1 MDQKALS
8 INENE
13 IDGTGGS
20 AIFES
25 IQRNDPLTNPR
36 LDHMMIKYLNFGKYK
51 VGIIEDENHRVKG
64 ISSIEVMKDFYD
76 IDQLGEENYY
86 WDEEAYYD

>member
-8 INENE
+8 INEKE

-20 AIFES
+20 TIFES
-25 IQRNDPLTNPR
+25 IQWNDPLTNPN
-36 LDHMMIKYLNFGKYK
+36 LDHLMIKYLNFGKYK
-51 VGIIEDENHRVKG
+51 IGIIEDDDHRVKG
-64 ISSIEVMKDFYD
+64 ISSIEVMKDFYE

>member
-8 INENE
+8 INEKE

-20 AIFES
+20 TIFKS
-25 IQRNDPLTNPR
+25 LQRDDPLTNPK
-36 LDHMMIKYLNFGKYK
+36 LDLNIKYLHFGKYK
-51 VGIIEDENHRVKG
+51 VGIIQDDNHRVQG

-76 IDQLGEENYY
+76 IDQQVEESYY

>member
-8 INENE
+8 INEKE

-20 AIFES
+20 VIFES
-25 IQRNDPLTNPR
+25 IQINDLLTNPK
-36 LDHMMIKYLNFGKYK
+36 LDHLKIKYLHFGKYK
-51 VGIIEDENHRVKG
+51 VGIIEDDNNRVQG

-76 IDQLGEENYY
+76 IDQLEEEDYY

>member
-8 INENE
+8 INEKE

-20 AIFES
+20 IIFES
-25 IQRNDPLTNPR
+25 IQRNDPLTNQK
-36 LDHMMIKYLNFGKYK
+36 LDHLMIKYLNFGKYK
-51 VGIIEDENHRVKG
+51 IGIIEDDNHRVKG
-64 ISSIEVMKDFYD
+64 ISSIEVMKDFYE